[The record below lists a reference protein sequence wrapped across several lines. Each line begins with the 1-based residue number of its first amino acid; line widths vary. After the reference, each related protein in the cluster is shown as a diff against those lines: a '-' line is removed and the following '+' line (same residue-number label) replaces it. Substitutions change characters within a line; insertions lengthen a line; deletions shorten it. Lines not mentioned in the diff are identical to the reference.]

1 MDPVSRMRVLAL
13 LLPINPANL
22 GIQVST
28 DNFFFA
34 VLSPTILASKLGL
47 SSRNGNTQ
55 VSSTAQEP
63 TNPGNCEVRSADGK
77 EMVAYL
83 FADADDSSFQF

>member
-1 MDPVSRMRVLAL
+1 MGNEEQKISNKLTSQAF
-13 LLPINPANL
+13 
-22 GIQVST
+22 IQVST
-28 DNFFFA
+28 DNYFFVVF
-34 VLSPTILASKLGL
+34 SPTILASKLGL

-55 VSSTAQEP
+55 VSTQLK
-63 TNPGNCEVRSADGK
+63 NQGNCEVRSADGK